1 MASLFCFGIVAMFF
15 ARKFEMPILLIG
27 TNCCEFVR
35 NKGILDSL
43 DNA

>member
-15 ARKFEMPILLIG
+15 ARKFEMPLLFIG
-27 TNCCEFVR
+27 TNGCEFVR
-35 NKGILDSL
+35 NKGILNSL